1 MARVM
6 IGWVLVWIVAVL
18 ARVEHA
24 AALLAVGFGRDRPK
38 AAEMDRVELDRA
50 A

>member
-1 MARVM
+1 MWA
-6 IGWVLVWIVAVL
+6 WVLVWIVAVWLGLNTLLL
-18 ARVEHA
+18 A
-24 AALLAVGFGRDRPK
+24 LAVGFGRDRPK